1 MYITQNLN
9 FLFVLNNKILM
20 EYMCIVYWDDG
31 YGIKR
36 PTHIF
41 FEMSNNCIMF
51 YDEHYM
57 LRLMLLEINKNPHFP
72 DTPRSN
78 STVPIESFLNI
89 IWRRDTILMYL
100 YNTTLHATLNFY
112 FFLCCWIQIK
122 KIKLYKAVKISLQH
136 HRSATF
142 G

>member
-1 MYITQNLN
+1 MYSL
-9 FLFVLNNKILM
+9 LRWWLWYK
-20 EYMCIVYWDDG
+20 
-31 YGIKR
+31 K
-36 PTHIF
+36 THAYI

-112 FFLCCWIQIK
+112 FFSLLLNSNK
-122 KIKLYKAVKISLQH
+122 KNQVVQSCKNFI
-136 HRSATF
+136 ATSQKCHF
-142 G
+142 WLNRRPVVGFKGG